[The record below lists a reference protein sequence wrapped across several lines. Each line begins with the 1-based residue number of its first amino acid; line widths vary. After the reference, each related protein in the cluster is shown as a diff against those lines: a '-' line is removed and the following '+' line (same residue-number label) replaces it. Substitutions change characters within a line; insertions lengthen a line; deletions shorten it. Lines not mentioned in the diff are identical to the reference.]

1 MQRTTLLI
9 LALLALVSSV
19 IALPRELVVVEVGT
33 GTWCQ
38 YCPGAAMGCH
48 DLLTNGHPVA
58 IIKNHNGDSYAN
70 TYSNARNTYYGITGY
85 PTARFDGLNPSVGG
99 SATASLYSSYLPKVT
114 SRMAVASHY
123 TLSATGN
130 QNGLNYNINVV
141 VDKPEEDTN
150 TNVVLHAVVTETN
163 IPQVWFNQTHVDNV
177 CRLMVPNQNGTP
189 VNLATGGSVT
199 IPLAFTTQA
208 AWNVGN
214 LELVIF
220 LQNTTTKEILQGK
233 KYPLAGLTGALPVST
248 SELSFPNMYV
258 TGSTTLPIIITN
270 FFDTPAT
277 GTLSSNNPVFTVN
290 PGTFTVAGGQNTTVN
305 VTFSP
310 VAAQAYTGILTI
322 TSNLQN
328 HPSIQVDLTG
338 TGFLDTAP
346 LAQNVTVTGPPV
358 VYQNLS
364 AAYTFYDADEDTE
377 GTTTFQWYR
386 MVNNQPQAIANAVT
400 ATYRAAVEDMGYPI
414 VCGITPFDQHGMP
427 GTLTMSA
434 PTVPIEEL
442 PAPQNFTAVETEDN
456 VVTCSW
462 QRPHYFEGR
471 GFVGYRVYRNGL
483 LVNTITNPNNM
494 SFVDTWVPD
503 GTYEYWVVSLFND
516 PMMISNPS
524 NVVTLVVGPSA
535 NDDDVL
541 PAALTAKV
549 GPNPFS
555 GSTTL
560 EISAKANQAVSVE
573 IFNSR
578 GQLVKNFALN
588 TGSNG
593 SINQVW
599 NATDLSGNKVRS
611 GMYHYRIKTAD
622 DTVSG
627 RITLVK

>member
-1 MQRTTLLI
+1 
-9 LALLALVSSV
+9 
-19 IALPRELVVVEVGT
+19 
-33 GTWCQ
+33 
-38 YCPGAAMGCH
+38 MGCH

-58 IIKNHNGDSYAN
+58 IIKNHNGDPYAN

-99 SATASLYSSYLPKVT
+99 SATASMYNTYLPRVT
-114 SRMAVASHY
+114 ARMAVASHY

-130 QNGLNYNINVV
+130 QNGLNYNVNVV
-141 VDKPEEDTN
+141 VNKPEDDTN

-189 VNLATGGSVT
+189 VTLETGGTVT

-214 LELVIF
+214 LELVVF

-248 SELSFPNMYV
+248 TELNFPNMYV
-258 TGSTTLPIIITN
+258 TGSTTLPVIITN

-277 GTLSSNNPVFTVN
+277 GTLTSNNPVFTVN
-290 PGTFTVAGGQNTTVN
+290 PSTFTVAAGATTTVN
-305 VTFSP
+305 VSFNPT
-310 VAAQAYTGILTI
+310 AAQNYTGVLTVN
-322 TSNLQN
+322 SNLQN
-328 HPSIQVDLTG
+328 YPSIPINMSG

-346 LAQNVTVTGPPV
+346 VAQNVTVAGPPV
-358 VYQNLS
+358 IYQNLS
-364 AAYTFYDADEDTE
+364 ANYTFYDADADTE
-377 GTTTFQWYR
+377 GETTYQWYR
-386 MVNNQPQAIANAVT
+386 IVNTQPQALANANT
-400 ATYRAAVEDMGYPI
+400 ATYRVALEDLGFPI
-414 VCGITPFDQHGMP
+414 VCGITPMDQHGMP
-427 GTLTMSA
+427 GVVTMSA

-442 PAPQNFTAVETEDN
+442 PPPQNFAAVETEDN
-456 VVTCSW
+456 VVTCTW
-462 QRPHYFEGR
+462 QRPQYFEGR

-494 SFVDTWVPD
+494 SFVDTWVPN
-503 GTYEYWVVSLFND
+503 GTYEYWAVSLFND
-516 PMMISNPS
+516 PMMISDPS
-524 NVVTLVVGPSA
+524 NVVTIEVGPSA

-541 PAALTAKV
+541 PIALSVKA
-549 GPNPFS
+549 GPNPFT

-560 EISAKANQAVSVE
+560 EISGKANQNVAVE

-578 GQLVKNFALN
+578 GQLVKNYNLRIGS
-588 TGSNG
+588 TGSI
-593 SINQVW
+593 SQVW
-599 NATDLSGNKVRS
+599 NATDASGNKVRS
-611 GMYHYRIKTAD
+611 GLYHYRIKTD
-622 DTVSG
+622 SETLSG